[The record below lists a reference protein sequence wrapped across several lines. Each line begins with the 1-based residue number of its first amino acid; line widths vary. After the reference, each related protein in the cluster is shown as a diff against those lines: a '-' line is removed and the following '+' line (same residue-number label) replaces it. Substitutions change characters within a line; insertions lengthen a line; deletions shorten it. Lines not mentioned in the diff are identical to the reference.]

1 MVTEEGHEITQL
13 IGAPDNLSSSSPHS
27 TADPNVCRH
36 FQPSLSIG
44 VHVGGS
50 SRGEA
55 VSDAPVGSVVY
66 KVEPL

>member
-1 MVTEEGHEITQL
+1 MTEEGHEITQL
-13 IGAPDNLSSSSPHS
+13 IGGPDILSSSSPHS

-36 FQPSLSIG
+36 FQPSLSID
-44 VHVGGS
+44 VHVGES

-55 VSDAPVGSVVY
+55 GSDTLVGSVVY